1 MPKNVRERRVWR
13 KSLQRTCQPAGRPVT
28 TAAPIGQN
36 TDMRDVVHGA
46 IGALIAYAVYQLTGH
61 AVWSLAALAL
71 YVPIHLALR
80 DRFPARSRDR
90 AGDRS

>member
-1 MPKNVRERRVWR
+1 MP
-13 KSLQRTCQPAGRPVT
+13 PAGWPVT
-28 TAAPIGQN
+28 PAAPIGQN

-80 DRFPARSRDR
+80 DRFPARSRNR